1 MLRDH
6 GPVVH
11 VVDLACRD
19 YEGVLF
25 LLSPLYV
32 AHVFKDVGE
41 HYDFFGVV
49 AAVDSA
55 GQYEEPAYLAV
66 QVPFLAAAQMVH
78 QAVVILLGD
87 DAHVAHA
94 AVHHGGQGKID
105 QAIAATG
112 GIKLVLGDTGTA
124 DLSGLVGDSSM
135 YVSDGTVWQVYGD
148 VAAATNLTVKG
159 TLLAT
164 GIEPKVA
171 AEQIVFDGG
180 KVVIGEPAA
189 YPMLQGTVTGAIEVD
204 FADGLAGDSI
214 TALAHLGAEAAATTL
229 TLTPVGN
236 AAKYTV
242 QREKG
247 EQEDGTF
254 TVYYKLIRNFFYI
267 RIR

>member
-1 MLRDH
+1 MYDYGLWFKGVSGSDGAVAVYPALTGRGTLRCSNSATTVTYLRIPDM
-6 GPVVH
+6 G
-11 VVDLACRD
+11 
-19 YEGVLF
+19 GF
-25 LLSPLYV
+25 L
-32 AHVFKDVGE
+32 GT
-41 HYDFFGVV
+41 
-49 AAVDSA
+49 
-55 GQYEEPAYLAV
+55 
-66 QVPFLAAAQMVH
+66 
-78 QAVVILLGD
+78 
-87 DAHVAHA
+87 
-94 AVHHGGQGKID
+94 ID

-159 TLLAT
+159 TLRAT
-164 GIEPKVA
+164 GIAPKVA